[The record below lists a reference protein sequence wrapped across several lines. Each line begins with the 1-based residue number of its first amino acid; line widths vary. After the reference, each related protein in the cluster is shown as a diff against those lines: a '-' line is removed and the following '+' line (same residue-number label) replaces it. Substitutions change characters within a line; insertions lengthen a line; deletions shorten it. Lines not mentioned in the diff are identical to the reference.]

1 MTPQTLLNDLKNKL
15 FDSKKISLIVF
26 DEAHR
31 ATGDY
36 AYTIIVKILKEEKVG
51 FRVLALSATPGNNI
65 EKV

>member
-36 AYTIIVKILKEEKVG
+36 AYTIIVKILK
-51 FRVLALSATPGNNI
+51 
-65 EKV
+65 